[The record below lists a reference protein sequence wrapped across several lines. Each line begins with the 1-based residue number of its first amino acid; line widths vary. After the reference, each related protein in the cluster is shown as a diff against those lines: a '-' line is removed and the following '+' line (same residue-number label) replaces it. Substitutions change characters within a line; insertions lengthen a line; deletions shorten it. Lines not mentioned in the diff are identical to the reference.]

1 MFHVH
6 LFAVL
11 RDAAGRDALEIADPR
26 PELSLPELLLLC
38 EEACPAL
45 GKYLPHVRVALDCEY
60 AMADARARPE
70 QEIALLPPVA
80 GGSS

>member
-1 MFHVH
+1 MFRVL

-11 RDAAGRDALEIADPR
+11 RDAAGCDALELHDPR
-26 PELSLPELLLLC
+26 PELSLPELLQLC
-38 EEACPAL
+38 EAACPAL

-60 AMADARARPE
+60 AAGTARARPE

-80 GGSS
+80 GGAA